1 MSNDTKPDL
10 FAEIQKAESV
20 KNTGG
25 TPCTINSIIESM
37 DEDDAEALSKAFADP
52 SIKGTTICKV
62 LKARGF
68 AVASHTVQR
77 HRRGGCSCDPLPA
90 DEGVASE

>member
-1 MSNDTKPDL
+1 MSNETKPDL
-10 FAEIQKAESV
+10 FAEIQKAELL

-25 TPCTINSIIESM
+25 TPCTISSIIESM
-37 DEDDAEALSKAFADP
+37 DEDDAVALTKAFADP
-52 SIKGTTICKV
+52 SIKGTTIAKV

-68 AVASHTVQR
+68 AIADHTVQR
-77 HRRGGCSCDPLPA
+77 HRRGGCSCDSLTA